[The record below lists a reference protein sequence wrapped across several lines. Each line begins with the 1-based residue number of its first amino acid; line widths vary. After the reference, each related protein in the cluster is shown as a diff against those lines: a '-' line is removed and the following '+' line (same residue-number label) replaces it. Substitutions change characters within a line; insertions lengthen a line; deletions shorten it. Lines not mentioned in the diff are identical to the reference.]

1 MRPNVQG
8 KNGQMTMISH
18 IALRTDALA
27 LEYKRQYGSARRN
40 IDTTNVG
47 DQPFLKGEGR
57 VFGPGFSE
65 KITDLPCVQ
74 LGTFSENVTHAL
86 LVAKHAI

>member
-1 MRPNVQG
+1 
-8 KNGQMTMISH
+8 MTMSALH
-18 IALRTDALA
+18 IAVRTDALA
-27 LEYKRQYGSARRN
+27 LEYKRQYGCARRN
-40 IDTTNVG
+40 IDIANVG

-74 LGTFSENVTHAL
+74 LGTFPENVSHAL
-86 LVAKHAI
+86 LVAKNII

>member
-1 MRPNVQG
+1 MGPLMNENQFVV
-8 KNGQMTMISH
+8 
-18 IALRTDALA
+18 RTDALA

-40 IDTTNVG
+40 IDITNVG

-74 LGTFSENVTHAL
+74 LGTFSEDVSHAL
-86 LVAKHAI
+86 LVAKNVV